1 VQPSFNKLL
10 QQPKVAGCAKNDVHE
25 AAVGDCVFASSSKDS
40 QTTKPIAINT
50 VFAEQDSPNGGRS
63 TLEERRAAKA
73 ALRLLLSRDVSS
85 LTFHVTDYKA
95 PS

>member
-1 VQPSFNKLL
+1 VQPSFNKIL
-10 QQPKVAGCAKNDVHE
+10 QQPKVAGCVKTDVNE
-25 AAVGDCVFASSSKDS
+25 AAVGDCNFASSAKDS
-40 QTTKPIAINT
+40 QTTKPIAVDT

-73 ALRLLLSRDVSS
+73 ALRLLLSRNVSS
-85 LTFHVTDYKA
+85 ATFHVTDCKA